1 MNTHDLRIK
10 YTDEFLAKGTKVS
23 SADEALGIKAVAV
36 SYTHLLSCRFSSAM
50 IKSTPKLEA
59 N

>member
-23 SADEALGIKAVAV
+23 SADEALGIKAVDYIALAPKTGCE
-36 SYTHLLSCRFSSAM
+36 SGLSMAEP
-50 IKSTPKLEA
+50 IG
-59 N
+59 